1 MQDLA
6 TRELNFGPL
15 SKKTKDAKNY
25 QHIKASFDEPDRITN
40 SSIKEPLSQV
50 HEWRGAS
57 ARPGSLDFLNLK
69 SRGVAC

>member
-1 MQDLA
+1 MQAPKPPKSKL
-6 TRELNFGPL
+6 GPL
-15 SKKTKDAKNY
+15 SGNDKTYHYEKVD
-25 QHIKASFDEPDRITN
+25 FDEPARITN